1 MTLGTGNIA
10 ADLAKWLSAYHQEIT
25 NKNLS
30 SRTIAIY
37 TGILEDF
44 LEYARGYQG
53 EANME
58 DINRLFLNGYLS
70 DRENRSKSFSPSS
83 KKLYVTV
90 LKTFFS
96 FITENNDNNADY
108 EKMFKKMQIKTETKE
123 KPSLSETEI
132 IRLLNS
138 LEKEK
143 KQPRNRIINY
153 RNVLLCKVFLY
164 SGLRVH
170 ELLPYRICDFKLDSE
185 AGVYSLLVAGKGD
198 KERFAYIPAK
208 MIEDELDTLRE
219 ERGGDWPVCSTR
231 NGTIINRSN
240 LWTIMCGVFVRAG
253 VDQRGLH
260 IMRHTFARRLVNAN
274 VNLKTISELLG
285 HADVAITARYY
296 AKSNETAKKAAV
308 CAVALSSKK
317 SIS

>member
-10 ADLAKWLSAYHQEIT
+10 ADLAKWLSVYLQEIR

-37 TGILEDF
+37 KGILEDF
-44 LEYARGYQG
+44 CEYSRGYQG
-53 EANME
+53 EAEMI

-70 DRENRSKSFSPSS
+70 DRENRSKSFSASS

-108 EKMFKKMQIKTETKE
+108 EKMFKKMKIKTETKE
-123 KPSLSETEI
+123 KPSLSENDVT
-132 IRLLNS
+132 RLLNS
-138 LEKEK
+138 LEREK
-143 KQPRNRIINY
+143 KIPRNRILCY

-170 ELLPYRICDFKLDSE
+170 ELLPYRICDFKLDRE
-185 AGVYSLLVAGKGD
+185 AGVYCLLVAGKGD
-198 KERFAYIPAK
+198 KERFAYIPME
-208 MIEDELDTLRE
+208 MIEDELEVLRE
-219 ERGGDWPVCSTR
+219 AKGEGWHVCETR

-240 LWTIMCGVFVRAG
+240 LWTIMTGVFARAG
-253 VDQRGLH
+253 VDARGLH
-260 IMRHTFARRLVNAN
+260 IMRHTFARRLVSAN

-285 HADVAITARYY
+285 HADVSITARYY
-296 AKSNETAKKAAV
+296 ARSNEASKKAAV
-308 CAVALSSKK
+308 CVVGGGGVVVES
-317 SIS
+317 